1 MTKKLLALTLMF
13 PLLFGTNVVN
23 SSAWRWRKDTD
34 DKVKNSSIEAISYG
48 G

>member
-13 PLLFGTNVVN
+13 PLLCETNVLN

-34 DKVKNSSIEAISYG
+34 DRMEAAL
-48 G
+48 